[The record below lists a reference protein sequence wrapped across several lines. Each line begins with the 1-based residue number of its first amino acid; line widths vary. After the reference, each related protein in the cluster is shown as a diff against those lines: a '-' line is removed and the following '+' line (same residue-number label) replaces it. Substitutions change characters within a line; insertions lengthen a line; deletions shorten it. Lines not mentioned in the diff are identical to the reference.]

1 MTRRAGASLR
11 LLPLLLATLFWALG
25 HPLGRIIL
33 QTVHPF
39 QLGTVTLATG
49 FLCLLAYLAAAR
61 RLPLLARM
69 RPADLAGSLAL
80 GVLGFAAY
88 QVLTFSALARIPAS
102 VNAILV
108 SSNVV
113 LIAVLS
119 AIFLK
124 ESVGWRRALG
134 ILIAFAGVVLVTFNR
149 GIPLGAAA
157 PPPLVGEPIAPSG
170 VSLGGSIDLLGCA
183 FSLLA
188 ALCFALYTILGK
200 QLVGRNDP
208 LLVTALALL
217 AGALLLGAVTA
228 GFVGFSSLAR
238 AGGRAWRL
246 MVLLGVSMIGFAYPA
261 WFETLRK
268 LPASRA
274 SVFVYLTPVFAV
286 ILSFLILDERFSWV
300 FYAGAALVL
309 GGVALSSRVR

>member
-1 MTRRAGASLR
+1 MTKKSGSALL

-25 HPLGRIIL
+25 HPLGRIL
-33 QTVHPF
+33 LEKVHPF
-39 QLGTVTLATG
+39 QLGTMTLAIG
-49 FLCLLAYLAAAR
+49 FLCVLLYLATAR
-61 RLPLLARM
+61 RLPLLGRM
-69 RPADLAGSLAL
+69 RGGDIAGSLAL

-113 LIAVLS
+113 LIAILS

-124 ESVGWRRALG
+124 ESISWQRAAG

-149 GIPLGAAA
+149 GFA
-157 PPPLVGEPIAPSG
+157 
-170 VSLGGSIDLLGCA
+170 LGGGIDLTGCA

-200 QLVGRNDP
+200 RLVERNDP
-208 LLVTALALL
+208 LLVTALALF
-217 AGALLLGAVTA
+217 AGALLLGAMTA
-228 GFVGFSSLAR
+228 GAVGLSSLAR
-238 AGGRAWRL
+238 AGARAWWL

-286 ILSFLILDERFSWV
+286 ILSFLILDERFSWM
-300 FYAGAALVL
+300 FYLGAALVL
-309 GGVALSSRVR
+309 GGLALASWRR